1 MLPLALAGCGGHLAT
16 LALADPQR
24 KRRALWLVWG
34 LAAAGV
40 ICCALQQIGAYHS
53 DKEHN
58 EEETTLQGKL
68 DASLQR
74 QEYMRGQLD
83 SIGLMLGKIGEKTN
97 DAGLKDFASA
107 ISAAIDRMARQ
118 LAQQPPA
125 PKHYQREGTEKLQ
138 TKEGAEGQVTK

>member
-1 MLPLALAGCGGHLAT
+1 
-16 LALADPQR
+16 
-24 KRRALWLVWG
+24 
-34 LAAAGV
+34 
-40 ICCALQQIGAYHS
+40 
-53 DKEHN
+53 
-58 EEETTLQGKL
+58 
-68 DASLQR
+68 
-74 QEYMRGQLD
+74 MRGQLD